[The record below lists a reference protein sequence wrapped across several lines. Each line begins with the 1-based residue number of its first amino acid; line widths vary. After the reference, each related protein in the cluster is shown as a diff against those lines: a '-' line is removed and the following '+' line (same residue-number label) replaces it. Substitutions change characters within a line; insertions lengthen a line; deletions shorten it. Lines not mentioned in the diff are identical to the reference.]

1 MAYSAYLLIFWH
13 ILHINHIFV
22 CYSANWWWRRN
33 TGKSRITELVRV
45 CPSGQTAGS
54 KKTPLQIP
62 PCQAAIFQAF
72 ESTYGTAPRFDASLH
87 TSWLEV
93 ALTTGVTMLWDGKW
107 FCMAMLE
114 RWANMQCFL
123 CFQIKLLVF
132 CMNTMIHC
140 TPLWACLLS
149 LWTGVVSVF
158 TASFDQIRCTCTIYA
173 SHAKYVWYTKICN
186 QLHILHILH
195 MT

>member
-1 MAYSAYLLIFWH
+1 MNWNATSSDIQDTIPRNGLPRNWNSNKSNRTIQLWNLSEGQIMKKQQEYVARVEHLIW
-13 ILHINHIFV
+13 
-22 CYSANWWWRRN
+22 
-33 TGKSRITELVRV
+33 
-45 CPSGQTAGS
+45 PS
-54 KKTPLQIP
+54 
-62 PCQAAIFQAF
+62 
-72 ESTYGTAPRFDASLH
+72 
-87 TSWLEV
+87 
-93 ALTTGVTMLWDGKW
+93 GKW

-114 RWANMQCFL
+114 RWASMQCFL

-173 SHAKYVWYTKICN
+173 SHAKYVWYANICN
-186 QLHILHILH
+186 NMHIMHILH
-195 MT
+195 ML